1 MRKIIG
7 SVAVEKALGNQPS
20 RVRAALAAGA
30 IGTASAGVV
39 YRLLRMSQE
48 DDE

>member
-1 MRKIIG
+1 MKKILG

-20 RVRAALAAGA
+20 RMRAAIAAGA

-39 YRLLRMSQE
+39 YRLLRHHE
-48 DDE
+48 DEE

>member
-7 SVAVEKALGNQPS
+7 SVAMEKALGNQPS

-39 YRLLRMSQE
+39 YRLLRRATDE
-48 DDE
+48 DA